1 MEEGDISQEKE
12 EKDSK
17 GQDSIQEGIREGNKQ
32 VCYLRIHLKLV
43 FLGCTP
49 AKQVKE
55 GATRQE
61 EGVKDSEKG
70 QDSTQEGIGEGNK
83 PRMYECF

>member
-12 EKDSK
+12 VKDSK

-55 GATRQE
+55 GDTRQ
-61 EGVKDSEKG
+61 EGVKDQEKG
-70 QDSTQEGIGEGNK
+70 QDSTHEGIGEGNNSF
-83 PRMYECF
+83 MYECI